1 MSSTSSVTSA
11 TGTQAQQ
18 STTSDAW
25 TDLGL
30 EEFISLLVTE
40 LENQDPTQP
49 MENSEIMQ
57 QVAQIS
63 SIQSTSTLNTT
74 MEAVILGENLA
85 TASNLIN
92 REVTGLSDD
101 AKLVTGEVTRVAVSD
116 GSIKIYISDDE
127 GTETAVDLANVS
139 QIYPTDSTNET
150 TTNE

>member
-1 MSSTSSVTSA
+1 MSSTSSVNSA
-11 TGTQAQQ
+11 TGTQVQQ

-63 SIQSTSTLNTT
+63 SIQSTATLNST

-85 TASNLIN
+85 TASSLIN

-101 AKLVTGEVTRVAVSD
+101 AELVTGQVSRVAISG
-116 GSIKIYISDDE
+116 GSIKIYITDDE
-127 GTETAVDLANVS
+127 GSEVSVDLANVS
-139 QIYPTDSTNET
+139 QIYPTDTAT
-150 TTNE
+150 TE